1 MAATSVWVADVD
13 TWYRAVGVGVTQA
26 EAIKVA
32 SARAW
37 EFLRDCDCLT
47 DETATPAKVAEFF
60 GVSAVRV
67 GVGEAVLYD

>member
-1 MAATSVWVADVD
+1 MAATSVWVAHVD

-37 EFLRDCDCLT
+37 EFLRDRDCLT
-47 DETATPAKVAEFF
+47 DETATPAKVAKYF
-60 GVSAVRV
+60 GVGAVRV

>member
-1 MAATSVWVADVD
+1 MEPSSVWVAHVD
-13 TWYRAVGVGVTQA
+13 TFYRVVGVGVTQA

-37 EFLRDCDCLT
+37 EFLRDRDCLT

-67 GVGEAVLYD
+67 GVGEAVLYA